1 MTTQTSTTRVSP
13 YRSAGRAAIASGII
27 GILAY
32 GFLVGYLVVRTQDME
47 TGLVIVR
54 IHDVGVIFQ
63 FLLMISV
70 AVALYKLSQ
79 QQYPG
84 MTRLTLYV
92 GIGAISCTA
101 LFLLL
106 GFPKILADVLYMFP
120 QGVFGL
126 WLMVVCWRMSG
137 ILSGGLRWFGMV
149 VGLGLVLVG
158 TFPLGYAIFVDKII
172 LQIPAASDVAV
183 AKIPANTPANN
194 ILHQIIWI
202 GSFMGVLTLPF
213 RTLLIGR
220 RRLQER
226 SYTSGAFTPVL

>member
-1 MTTQTSTTRVSP
+1 MTTQTSTTVSP

-47 TGLVIVR
+47 TGMVIVR

-84 MTRLTLYV
+84 MTRLTLYF
-92 GIGAISCTA
+92 GIGAISFTA

-194 ILHQIIWI
+194 I
-202 GSFMGVLTLPF
+202 
-213 RTLLIGR
+213 
-220 RRLQER
+220 
-226 SYTSGAFTPVL
+226 